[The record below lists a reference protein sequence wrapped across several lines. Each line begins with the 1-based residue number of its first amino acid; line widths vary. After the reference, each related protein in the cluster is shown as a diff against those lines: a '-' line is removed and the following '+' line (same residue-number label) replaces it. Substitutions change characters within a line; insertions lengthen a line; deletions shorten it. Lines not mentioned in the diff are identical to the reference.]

1 MVRGIKDTENP
12 NEYTPIT
19 DLRGMGEA
27 LAVIKRDVKDMRPE
41 VREARDGVI
50 KLTEWKGQAE
60 KRLEVL
66 DKKAGRAHD
75 CAQVEIIA
83 NLQEKSREASVE
95 FATQKAAIIGANE
108 ELKDAKAS
116 RSTLI
121 YAIIGIMVTV
131 LGTVGGWV
139 WTLSSLQTEVKTLR
153 EQQQQVSQEVRQV
166 GSQTKVQTE
175 EVLKRVQQN
184 TAQQQSSDVSFEPLE
199 SVVNKMSQEDR
210 NKLLEILRPS
220 NSPNYAPVKGK
231 VRR

>member
-1 MVRGIKDTENP
+1 
-12 NEYTPIT
+12 
-19 DLRGMGEA
+19 MGEA